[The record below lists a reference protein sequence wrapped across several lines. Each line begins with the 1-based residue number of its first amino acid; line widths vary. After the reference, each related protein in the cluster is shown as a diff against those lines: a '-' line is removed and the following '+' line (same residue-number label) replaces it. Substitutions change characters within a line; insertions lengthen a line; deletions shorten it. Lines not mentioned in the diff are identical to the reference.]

1 MCTNVSG
8 TDHFAAKFNG
18 ATFASALS
26 TLTSGVGRDD
36 DTMSGAATEGRN
48 GCSLWVR
55 VKIGT
60 RQRHCATVL
69 LSYRRSTDVHHT
81 RDTDMDSS
89 DGDVSGGN
97 TKPGPTDPS
106 SEGRRHGSHD
116 PRL

>member
-1 MCTNVSG
+1 MIKNTTHGDGKESRVESSNRRTLSLPTIMCTNVSG

-60 RQRHCATVL
+60 RQRH
-69 LSYRRSTDVHHT
+69 
-81 RDTDMDSS
+81 
-89 DGDVSGGN
+89 
-97 TKPGPTDPS
+97 
-106 SEGRRHGSHD
+106 
-116 PRL
+116 